1 MFEKFP
7 LILLKSKIKIKKN
20 RRDCEVLLGRGAN
33 SNFCQ
38 VLVPVHIM
46 YIIRTYIRKF
56 FWTKIEKNTLC
67 SSKILDVETKN
78 NAKTS

>member
-38 VLVPVHIM
+38 VLVPVPVPVLEGFE
-46 YIIRTYIRKF
+46 YSTVRGATDC
-56 FWTKIEKNTLC
+56 TTEKP
-67 SSKILDVETKN
+67 SVH
-78 NAKTS
+78 